1 MDGGFCVLG
10 ARELSSDIM
19 PNLPNAEGAIIE
31 LTKLRDYCL
40 SSRHP
45 RGRHKARR
53 FQDLLGLTANEA
65 DWLKQKL
72 LAGVAI
78 QPAEKQETDSFG
90 SRWRVDVPLRRQGKS
105 VVGRTGWILRTGDK
119 EPRLITCW
127 IL

>member
-1 MDGGFCVLG
+1 MCFWVSWVIL
-10 ARELSSDIM
+10 ALM
-19 PNLPNAEGAIIE
+19 PKLPNADIAIIE
-31 LTKLRDYCL
+31 LTKLCDYCL
-40 SSRHP
+40 SPQHP

-53 FQDLLGLTANEA
+53 FKDLLGLTAKDA

-78 QPAEKQETDSFG
+78 QPAEKQEIDSFG
-90 SRWRVDVPLRRQGKS
+90 NRWRVDIPLTRQGKS
-105 VVGRTGWILRTGDK
+105 VVVRTGWILRAGEI

>member
-1 MDGGFCVLG
+1 MS
-10 ARELSSDIM
+10 R
-19 PNLPNAEGAIIE
+19 LPNAEGAIIE

-40 SSRHP
+40 SPRHP

-53 FQDLLGLTANEA
+53 FQDLLGLTANDA
-65 DWLKQKL
+65 DWLRQKL
-72 LAGVAI
+72 LVGVEI

-90 SRWRVDVPLRRQGKS
+90 SRWRVDIPLTRQGNS
-105 VVGRTGWILRTGDK
+105 VVVRTGWILRAGEK